1 MTEQCRADSALTRDV
16 VCLLTFQA
24 QSAGLSLIC
33 CDAMQSKKNTRSV
46 THTNTRCK
54 LCLRQNV
61 GLHHSGGSLVS
72 ADLVWSTCTLL
83 TSRTPEVL
91 MHGYLLGRVVGRREL
106 GGEGGNYITGL
117 HQWSVCLKCSFL
129 FASEGCGGARAST
142 PTASPGPNLKRS
154 RVTAF
159 QPRHLDNQQVSTS

>member
-33 CDAMQSKKNTRSV
+33 CDAMQSKKHTRSV

-61 GLHHSGGSLVS
+61 GLHRSRGSLVS
-72 ADLVWSTCTLL
+72 ADLVWSVCTLL

-91 MHGYLLGRVVGRREL
+91 MHGYLLGRVLL
-106 GGEGGNYITGL
+106 GGGRWEGWGQLHNRAASVEGASKVFFPFCLRGL
-117 HQWSVCLKCSFL
+117 WW
-129 FASEGCGGARAST
+129 SEGIDTNSI
-142 PTASPGPNLKRS
+142 
-154 RVTAF
+154 
-159 QPRHLDNQQVSTS
+159 PRT

>member
-91 MHGYLLGRVVGRREL
+91 MHGYLLGRVVGR
-106 GGEGGNYITGL
+106 GGGQLHNRAASVEWVSKVFFPLCLRGL
-117 HQWSVCLKCSFL
+117 WW
-129 FASEGCGGARAST
+129 SEGIDTNSI
-142 PTASPGPNLKRS
+142 
-154 RVTAF
+154 
-159 QPRHLDNQQVSTS
+159 PRT